1 MVMTPAASMRWWRT
15 RQCGAR
21 ASSPANPLRERL
33 QRPHHAGTQ
42 YNDHDALLSERRIGK
57 ASAEPAGDYA
67 DICSAGTAATS
78 GNVRNVG
85 ITQVSE

>member
-1 MVMTPAASMRWWRT
+1 MRNQTQLLPT
-15 RQCGAR
+15 RLNRVALPRELTGE
-21 ASSPANPLRERL
+21 PLRERL

-42 YNDHDALLSERRIGK
+42 YNHHDALLSERRIGK

-78 GNVRNVG
+78 GNVRKVG